1 MKARLIIITS
11 FVLSVFLI
19 TGCGGKKTVEDMKQ
33 EAKNLETLAERSQNI
48 NNAEEAFKL
57 LRDLNQTM
65 KDVRGIILAMDATY
79 RDASDSK
86 KQEMTGEFEKVNNQ
100 IDKSLNTISEN
111 VEPYEDEEE
120 VQKMLKKL
128 EDLLISR

>member
-11 FVLSVFLI
+11 IVLSVFLI
-19 TGCGGKKTVEDMKQ
+19 TGCGGKKTVEDLEQ

-48 NNAEEAFKL
+48 DNADEAFKL

-111 VEPYEDEEE
+111 VEPFEDEEE